1 MAKIMNAVLSLSHD
15 HTKKTVRAVAKCT
28 VKFSE
33 LELCEMKTCNIANMF
48 KLKCKLRGKDSG
60 LTGSDDQLFTYPSAT
75 FFPDADPTSAE
86 HRTFD
91 VLLGEGVLD
100 EDWGQDEVYARFQ
113 LVNLYTL
120 VSISKDSNV
129 VSHSF

>member
-1 MAKIMNAVLSLSHD
+1 MAKILNAVLSLTHD
-15 HTKKTVRAVAKCT
+15 QTKRTVRAVAKCT
-28 VKFSE
+28 VKFTD
-33 LELCEMKTCNIANMF
+33 LELCEMKTCQVANMF
-48 KLKCKLRGKDSG
+48 KLKCKLRGADSG
-60 LTGSDDQLFTYPSAT
+60 LTGADDQLFTYPSSV

-91 VLLGEGVLD
+91 VVVGEGVLD

-120 VSISKDSNV
+120 VAVSKDSNV